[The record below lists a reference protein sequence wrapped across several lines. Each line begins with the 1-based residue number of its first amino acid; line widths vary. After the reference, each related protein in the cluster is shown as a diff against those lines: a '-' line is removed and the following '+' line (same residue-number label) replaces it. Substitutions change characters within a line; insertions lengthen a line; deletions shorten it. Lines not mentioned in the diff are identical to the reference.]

1 MLPSAQLSAMS
12 PRTIRAGAL
21 GTWLLCCLACGR
33 ALNSKTAEVLKTL
46 GTAAAFKGGNCTE
59 GQQVVGIYLEE
70 IGRRPSVPLS
80 ETVPKFAKRAAAICP
95 MSRSTITPGNQV
107 EVSTVGVILGFP
119 NPPQDGT
126 IPLENWL
133 ELSVAQGK
141 VVALTIVLDKVPR

>member
-1 MLPSAQLSAMS
+1 MLPSARLSALS

-21 GTWLLCCLACGR
+21 GTWLLCCVACGR
-33 ALNSKTAEVLKTL
+33 ALNSKTADVLKAL
-46 GTAAAFKGGNCTE
+46 GTAADFKGGDCTE

-70 IGRRPSVPLS
+70 IGRRSSVPLG

-95 MSRSTITPGNQV
+95 KSRSTITPGNQV
-107 EVSTVGVILGFP
+107 EVSKVGAILGLP

-133 ELSVAQGK
+133 ELTIAQGK
-141 VVALTIVLDKVPR
+141 VVSLTIVLDKVPR

>member
-12 PRTIRAGAL
+12 SRTIRTGVL

-33 ALNSKTAEVLKTL
+33 ALNPKTADVLKAL
-46 GTAAAFKGGNCTE
+46 GTAADFKGDNCTE

-95 MSRSTITPGNQV
+95 MSRDTITPGHQV
-107 EVSTVGVILGFP
+107 EVLKVALILGSP
-119 NPPQDGT
+119 NLPQDGT

-133 ELSVAQGK
+133 ELTVAQGK
-141 VVALTIVLDKVPR
+141 VVYLTIALDKVPR